1 MIKEM
6 NSAITGLLTQLSS
19 AVSEGKISTREAK
32 KMRAQFGITQA
43 FFTRKQ
49 PSRAVASAKRK
60 AAKKARMVTLKRG
73 TKGQKRSNS
82 HGK

>member
-1 MIKEM
+1 MIKEI
-6 NSAITGLLTQLSS
+6 NSAITGLLTQLGA

-32 KMRAQFGITQA
+32 KMRTQFGITQA
-43 FFTRKQ
+43 YFTRKQ
-49 PSRAVASAKRK
+49 PNRAVASAKRK

-73 TKGQKRSNS
+73 TKGQKRSGK